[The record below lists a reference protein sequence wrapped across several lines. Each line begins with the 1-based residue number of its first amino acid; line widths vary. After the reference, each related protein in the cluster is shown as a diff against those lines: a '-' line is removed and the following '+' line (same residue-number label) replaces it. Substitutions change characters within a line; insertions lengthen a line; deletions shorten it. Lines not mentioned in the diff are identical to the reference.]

1 MNVTVR
7 GRTRHYRTVTFDR
20 ARNAVLLIEQRLLP
34 HEFKI
39 VATENFRETA
49 GAIHDMVVR
58 GAGAIGA
65 TAAYGLAQGAL
76 AFRGHDLKKFSA
88 HIETV
93 YQTLKAARPTAVDP
107 VNAMNGVRAAMRAG
121 KTVEEQQSLALAA
134 AEEFANEDVRHCE
147 EIGRHGAK
155 LIRNGMKILTHCNA
169 GWLAF
174 VDIGTATAPMYAA
187 QAQGKK
193 FHVFC
198 DETRPRSQGATL
210 TAWELAQQKISHQ
223 IIADN
228 AAGHL
233 MQRGEI
239 DLVIVGSDRTLG
251 RTGEVANKIG
261 TYTKA
266 VLAARH
272 KIPFYVAIPLST
284 IDWNLKRGFDIP
296 IEERHETK
304 SWARGGSRKSKKRS
318 LSTAVQSASAKYIR
332 VANPTSGARNPGFDV
347 TPPELITGIITPVGI
362 FKPRELWK
370 RRQELGGFSQMTS
383 AAKIELASA
392 NNQISLNLR
401 RRRGSQVV
409 RQGSAKASFV
419 GSIPTLASKPNQL
432 EL

>member
-7 GRTRHYRTVTFDR
+7 GRTQPFRTVTFDT
-20 ARNAVLLIEQRLLP
+20 AKNSVLLIEQRLLP

-39 VATENFRETA
+39 IGTRDFRETA
-49 GAIHDMVVR
+49 RAITDMIVR

-65 TAAYGLAQGAL
+65 TAAYGLAQGLL
-76 AFRGHDLKKFSA
+76 AFRGNDIKKFLA
-88 HIETV
+88 HSELV
-93 YQTLKAARPTAVDP
+93 YKTLADARPTAVDP
-107 VNAMNGVRAAMRAG
+107 VNAMRQVLLAMG
-121 KTVEEQQSLALAA
+121 KGETVAEKQSLALAA
-134 AEEFANEDVRHCE
+134 AEEFANEDVQHCA

-155 LIRNGMKILTHCNA
+155 LIRNGTNVLTHCNA

-187 QAQGKK
+187 QDQGKR

-198 DETRPRSQGATL
+198 DETRPRSQGAIL
-210 TAWELAQQKISHQ
+210 TAWELAQQKIPHHV
-223 IIADN
+223 IADN

-239 DLVIVGSDRTLG
+239 DMVIVGSDRVLG

-296 IEERHETK
+296 IEERHEHEVLGAWGTVSTPGSK
-304 SWARGGSRKSKKRS
+304 SESPKSNKRS
-318 LSTAVQSASAKYIR
+318 YVR
-332 VANPTSGARNPGFDV
+332 VANPTSAARNPGFDV
-347 TPPELITGIITPVGI
+347 TPAELITGIITPAGI
-362 FKPRELWK
+362 FKPKELWTRRREL
-370 RRQELGGFSQMTS
+370 G
-383 AAKIELASA
+383 
-392 NNQISLNLR
+392 
-401 RRRGSQVV
+401 
-409 RQGSAKASFV
+409 FV
-419 GSIPTLASKPNQL
+419 G
-432 EL
+432 

>member
-7 GRTRHYRTVTFDR
+7 SRTQPCRTVAFDR

-39 VATENFRETA
+39 VATKNFRETA
-49 GAIHDMVVR
+49 GAIRDMIVR
-58 GAGAIGA
+58 GAPAIAA

-76 AFRGHDLKKFSA
+76 AFRGRDLQKFSR
-88 HIETV
+88 HIEIV
-93 YQTLKAARPTAVDP
+93 CQTLKAARPTAVDP

-121 KTVEEQQSLALAA
+121 RTVAEQQSLTLAA

-147 EIGRHGAK
+147 EIGRHGVK

-169 GWLAF
+169 GWLAC

-210 TAWELAQQKISHQ
+210 TAWELAQQRISHQ
-223 IIADN
+223 VIADN

-251 RTGEVANKIG
+251 RTGAVANKIG

-266 VLAARH
+266 VLAKRH
-272 KIPFYVAIPLST
+272 GIPFYVAIPLST
-284 IDWNLKRGFDIP
+284 IDWNLNRGFDIP
-296 IEERHETK
+296 IEERHESEVLGAWGTI
-304 SWARGGSRKSKKRS
+304 
-318 LSTAVQSASAKYIR
+318 TNPQSAIRNPQLNRRIYVR

-347 TPPELITGIITPVGI
+347 TPPDLITGIITPAGI
-362 FKPRELWK
+362 FKPGELWPQ
-370 RRQELGGFSQMTS
+370 RRKLGY
-383 AAKIELASA
+383 AD
-392 NNQISLNLR
+392 
-401 RRRGSQVV
+401 
-409 RQGSAKASFV
+409 
-419 GSIPTLASKPNQL
+419 
-432 EL
+432 

>member
-1 MNVTVR
+1 MNVNIR
-7 GRTRHYRTVTFDR
+7 GRTQHFRTVAFDAPTNSVR
-20 ARNAVLLIEQRLLP
+20 LIEQRLLP

-39 VATENFRETA
+39 VATPNFRATA
-49 GAIHDMVVR
+49 AAITDMIVR

-76 AFRGHDLKKFSA
+76 AFRGNDLKKFSA

-93 YQTLKAARPTAVDP
+93 YQVLKNARPTAVDP
-107 VNAMNGVRAAMRAG
+107 VNAMNDVRREMARG
-121 KTVEEQQSLALAA
+121 ETVAEKQLLALAA
-134 AEEFANEDVRHCE
+134 AEEFANEDVSHCE
-147 EIGRHGAK
+147 EIGKHGAK
-155 LIRNGMKILTHCNA
+155 LIRSGIKILTHCNA

-193 FHVFC
+193 CHVFC

-239 DLVIVGSDRTLG
+239 DLVIVGSDRVLG

-266 VLAARH
+266 VMAKRH
-272 KIPFYVAIPLST
+272 EIPFYVAIPLST
-284 IDWNLKRGFDIP
+284 IDWKLKRGFAIP
-296 IEERHETK
+296 IEERSENEVLGA
-304 SWARGGSRKSKKRS
+304 WGINVRGKREF
-318 LSTAVQSASAKYIR
+318 VR
-332 VANPTSGARNPGFDV
+332 VANPASSARNPGFDV
-347 TPPELITGIITPVGI
+347 TPPELITGIITPRGI
-362 FKPRELWK
+362 FKPAELWK
-370 RRQELGGFSQMTS
+370 RRSELEFGD
-383 AAKIELASA
+383 
-392 NNQISLNLR
+392 
-401 RRRGSQVV
+401 
-409 RQGSAKASFV
+409 
-419 GSIPTLASKPNQL
+419 
-432 EL
+432 

>member
-1 MNVTVR
+1 MNVTLR
-7 GRTRHYRTVTFDR
+7 GQTRHYRTVAFD
-20 ARNAVLLIEQRLLP
+20 AKQNAVLLIEQRLLP

-39 VATENFRETA
+39 VPTRDYRATA
-49 GAIHDMVVR
+49 LAIKDMVVR

-65 TAAYGLAQGAL
+65 TAAYGLAQGAR
-76 AFRGHDLKKFSA
+76 AFRGSDLKKFAA
-88 HIETV
+88 HVETV
-93 YQTLKAARPTAVDP
+93 YQTLKDARPTAVDP
-107 VNAMNGVRAAMRAG
+107 VNAMNGVRAIMRNG
-121 KTVEEQQSLALAA
+121 ETVEEQQALALAA
-134 AEEFANEDVRHCE
+134 AEEFANEDARHCA
-147 EIGRHGAK
+147 EIGEHGAK
-155 LIRNGMKILTHCNA
+155 LIRKGMKVLTHCNA

-174 VDIGTATAPMYAA
+174 VDVGSATAPMYAA

-284 IDWNLKRGFDIP
+284 IDWSLKSGFDIP
-296 IEERHETK
+296 IEERHEHEVLGAWGVPQ
-304 SWARGGSRKSKKRS
+304 SPKSK
-318 LSTAVQSASAKYIR
+318 VQSPKSGKSVYVR

-347 TPPELITGIITPVGI
+347 TPAELITGIITPVGI
-362 FKPRELWK
+362 FKPKELWA
-370 RRQELGGFSQMTS
+370 RRRELGG
-383 AAKIELASA
+383 A
-392 NNQISLNLR
+392 
-401 RRRGSQVV
+401 
-409 RQGSAKASFV
+409 
-419 GSIPTLASKPNQL
+419 
-432 EL
+432 

>member
-1 MNVTVR
+1 MNVTLQ

-39 VATENFRETA
+39 VAAKNFHETA
-49 GAIHDMVVR
+49 DAIRDMIVR

-65 TAAYGLAQGAL
+65 TAAYSLAQGAL
-76 AFRGHDLKKFSA
+76 AFRGRDLKKFSA

-107 VNAMNGVRAAMRAG
+107 ANAMNAVRAGMRAG
-121 KTVEEQQSLALAA
+121 KTVGEQQSLALAA
-134 AEEFANEDVRHCE
+134 AEEFANENVRHCE
-147 EIGRHGAK
+147 EIGRHGVK

-198 DETRPRSQGATL
+198 SETRPRSQGATL

-266 VLAARH
+266 VLAKRH
-272 KIPFYVAIPLST
+272 GIPFYVAIPLST
-284 IDWNLKRGFDIP
+284 IDWNLKSGFDIP
-296 IEERHETK
+296 IEERHESEVLGAWGTLVN
-304 SWARGGSRKSKKRS
+304 SKLKTQNS
-318 LSTAVQSASAKYIR
+318 KLSYVR

-347 TPPELITGIITPVGI
+347 TPPDLITGIITPAGV
-362 FKPRELWK
+362 FKPKELW
-370 RRQELGGFSQMTS
+370 
-383 AAKIELASA
+383 
-392 NNQISLNLR
+392 R
-401 RRRGSQVV
+401 RRR
-409 RQGSAKASFV
+409 
-419 GSIPTLASKPNQL
+419 
-432 EL
+432 ELGFGG

>member
-1 MNVTVR
+1 MNVTIR
-7 GRTRHYRTVTFDR
+7 GQTRHYRTVAFD
-20 ARNAVLLIEQRLLP
+20 AKQNAVLLIEQRLLP

-39 VATENFRETA
+39 VPTRDFRETA
-49 GAIHDMVVR
+49 LAIKDMVVR

-65 TAAYGLAQGAL
+65 TAAYGLAQGAR
-76 AFRGHDLKKFSA
+76 AYRGRHLRKFA
-88 HIETV
+88 EHVETV

-107 VNAMNGVRAAMRAG
+107 VNAMNDVRAIMRG
-121 KTVEEQQSLALAA
+121 GESVEEQQSLALAA
-134 AEEFANEDVRHCE
+134 AEDFANEDARHCA
-147 EIGRHGAK
+147 EIGKHGAK
-155 LIRNGMKILTHCNA
+155 LIRNGMKVLTHCNA

-174 VDIGTATAPMYAA
+174 VDVGSATAPMYSA

-266 VLAARH
+266 VLATRH

-284 IDWNLKRGFDIP
+284 IDWNLKSGFDIP
-296 IEERHETK
+296 IEERHE
-304 SWARGGSRKSKKRS
+304 SEVLGAWGVPQSPKSKIQNPTSGKSRY
-318 LSTAVQSASAKYIR
+318 VR

-347 TPPELITGIITPVGI
+347 TPAELISGIITPAGI
-362 FKPRELWK
+362 FKPRELWA
-370 RRQELGGFSQMTS
+370 RRRELGWKEMKMG
-383 AAKIELASA
+383 K
-392 NNQISLNLR
+392 
-401 RRRGSQVV
+401 
-409 RQGSAKASFV
+409 
-419 GSIPTLASKPNQL
+419 
-432 EL
+432 